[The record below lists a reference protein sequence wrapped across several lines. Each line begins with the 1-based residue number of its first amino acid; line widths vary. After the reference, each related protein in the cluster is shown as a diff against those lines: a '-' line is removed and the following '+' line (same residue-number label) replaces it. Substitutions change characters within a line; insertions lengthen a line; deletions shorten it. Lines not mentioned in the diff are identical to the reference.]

1 MGIAIAHRDRLG
13 HAAQHLD
20 RDAALAFGIATGG
33 NVAGGAG
40 HAEGAAIGIA
50 FDRAAEPGLTYY
62 YRLVFGG
69 STIGPITVRTD
80 HAFTE
85 FAIGRI
91 APNPSTAGPLDIV
104 FTVARDA
111 RVSLAV
117 YDLRGRKVA
126 DLVDTRY
133 APGRYTARWDGSRA
147 ASGLYFVRFV
157 TPDGEKT
164 ARVILN
170 H

>member
-1 MGIAIAHRDRLG
+1 M
-13 HAAQHLD
+13 
-20 RDAALAFGIATGG
+20 
-33 NVAGGAG
+33 
-40 HAEGAAIGIA
+40 
-50 FDRAAEPGLTYY
+50 
-62 YRLVFGG
+62 
-69 STIGPITVRTD
+69 
-80 HAFTE
+80 
-85 FAIGRI
+85 
-91 APNPSTAGPLDIV
+91 

-133 APGRYTARWDGSRA
+133 APGRYTARWDGSRL

-157 TPDGEKT
+157 SPDGEKT